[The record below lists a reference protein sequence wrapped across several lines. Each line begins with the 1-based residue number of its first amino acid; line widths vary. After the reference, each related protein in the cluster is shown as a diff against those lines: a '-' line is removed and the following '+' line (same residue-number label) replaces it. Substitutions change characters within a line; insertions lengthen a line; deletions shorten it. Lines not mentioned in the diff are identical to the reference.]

1 MKKFLVFALTAAM
14 LLSMVAFGASA
25 AEADVWDGTVATA
38 FSAGTGTEADPYV
51 IATAEEL
58 AYLSAKVQ
66 AGDPA
71 TGEYY
76 VLATDIDLAK
86 LEWTPIGIY
95 IKSGNEANCSF
106 AGSFDGQGHTI
117 TGLSVTTTDATI
129 FCGLFGRVDTEGYLK
144 NLIFADSN
152 ITANANSAGAL
163 GGRITAKE
171 ISSIVVKENV
181 KINGTSSVG
190 GVAGRIIGADVKY
203 LVSYAT
209 VETTKAD
216 SGCFGGGIA
225 GTVGGGATLS
235 YSANFGPVSGIGA
248 FHGGIVGITGGDSGG
263 GCLYNCVNFGDVT
276 YNGEKTWY
284 VGGIS
289 GCFAHT
295 KDQVYTNENCY
306 NLAKVTSGFDGAYVG
321 EITGQTRNAGITI
334 TSCYSID
341 IENREFVG
349 NDKNPATLNDV
360 VNKTETEI
368 KTLADAIV
376 ATINANIVV
385 PTVEPEV
392 TEPEVTE
399 PAPETTEPAPETTEP
414 APETT
419 EPPVSGETGDS
430 ALIFAVIAILSVAA
444 VAVVAKKKEN

>member
-14 LLSMVAFGASA
+14 LLSMVVIGTSA
-25 AEADVWDGTVATA
+25 ADVDVWDGTVATS

-58 AYLSAKVQ
+58 AYLAAKVQ

-76 VLATDIDLAK
+76 VLATDLDLAK

-117 TGLSVTTTDATI
+117 SGLSVTTTDATI

-144 NLIFADSN
+144 NLIIADSN
-152 ITANANSAGAL
+152 ITAESNSAGAL

-171 ISSIVVKENV
+171 ISSIVVKEDV
-181 KINGTSSVG
+181 TTNGTSSVG
-190 GVAGRIIGADVKY
+190 GVAGRIIGADAKY

-209 VETTKAD
+209 VITSTVD

-225 GTVGGGATLS
+225 ATLGGGATLS
-235 YSANFGPVSGIGA
+235 YSANFGSVSGVGA
-248 FHGGIVGITGGDSGG
+248 FHGGLVGITGGDSGSG
-263 GCLYNCVNFGDVT
+263 SIYNCVNFGDVT
-276 YNGEKTWY
+276 YNGEKSWY
-284 VGGIS
+284 VGGIA
-289 GCFAHT
+289 GCFGHT
-295 KDQVYTNENCY
+295 DGHDYINENCY
-306 NLAKVTSGFDGAYVG
+306 NFGKISAGYAEARVG
-321 EITGQTRNAGITI
+321 EIIGESRKGNINMK
-334 TSCYSID
+334 SLYSID
-341 IENREFVG
+341 IENVEAIGKESKAPVSYE
-349 NDKNPATLNDV
+349 DV
-360 VNKTETEI
+360 VTKTEAELQA
-368 KTLADAIV
+368 LADAIV
-376 ATINANIVV
+376 ATIEANIVT

-399 PAPETTEPAPETTEP
+399 PEVTEPVEPAP
-414 APETT
+414 
-419 EPPVSGETGDS
+419 TGDS
-430 ALIFAVIAILSVAA
+430 ALIFVVIAVLSAA
-444 VAVVAKKKEN
+444 AAAVVAKKRVNE